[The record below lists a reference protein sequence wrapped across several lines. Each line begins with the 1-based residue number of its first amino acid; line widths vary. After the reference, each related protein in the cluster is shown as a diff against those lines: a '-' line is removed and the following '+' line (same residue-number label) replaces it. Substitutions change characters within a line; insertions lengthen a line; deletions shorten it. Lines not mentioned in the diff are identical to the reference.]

1 MSYRCILAVSLLS
14 ILASSADAFEPY
26 IMSPGPIAGFDDAG
40 SVGISGDG
48 STLIMAAIN
57 YSADEWMS
65 YRWTAEEGYS
75 QIGDLPGGEVW
86 SSPAGVSADGSVI
99 VGHSDSVHSTD
110 VSDWEAFKWTPEAGM
125 VGLGDLSGGA
135 FDSRAHDVSAD
146 GSVIVGRG
154 NYSDGVGSPKTQPV
168 RWTADGGIEA
178 IPCLNPGGRGRAL
191 GVSADGRVIVGTSP
205 SEAIDNDEAFLWSEE
220 TGAIGLGNLGGEHPS
235 QAWDASADG
244 SVVVGKVYL
253 SPSAYEAFR
262 WMEETGMQSIGDLP
276 GGSIATTAKFVSL
289 DGSTIYGNGDS
300 EHGST
305 AFVWDEGH
313 GMRALYDVLET
324 EYSIDLSEWPYNS
337 FTVAGVSDDGLTL
350 AGTGIR
356 GDHYEPWIVRIP
368 EPSSLI
374 LLLWGGIVAVARPRS
389 DR

>member
-26 IMSPGPIAGFDDAG
+26 IMSPGPIAGFEGAACA
-40 SVGISGDG
+40 GISGDG
-48 STLIMAAIN
+48 STLIMTAVN
-57 YSADEWMS
+57 WSTDERMS
-65 YRWTAEEGYS
+65 YRWTVEEGYS

-110 VSDWEAFKWTPEAGM
+110 ISDWEAFKWTPEAGM

-154 NYSDGVGSPKTQPV
+154 DYNDGGGYSYTQPV